1 MRKNKVTIIGGGI
14 AGMEAAGQMAFL
26 GYNVTLLEKST
37 ILGGHVN
44 NWHHL
49 FPDYKPASEIISKLK
64 LAIHDTASIHFN
76 AEVHKL
82 NKSNNSYTITL
93 TDGESIEAD
102 AIVVAT
108 GFDLFN
114 ATKKEEYGYKI
125 YDNVITSADLE
136 DKLKSGKPI
145 KTSKGIIPKKI
156 AFVHCVGSRDEK
168 TGNTYCSKVCCVTA
182 MKQAIEMKKANP
194 DAEVYCFYMDLR
206 MYDRY
211 FEDIYFEAQTKHR
224 INFIRGR
231 LSESNEDQEGK
242 LILRAEDTLT
252 GRPLKITVDLLVL
265 MTGMVS
271 SDGTRSLA
279 ARFGLNTAEDKF
291 LNTSDNHSGNNLT
304 NLEGIFV
311 AGTCTG
317 PKSVVETLNDARSAA
332 LQAITYLKKLNGN

>member
-1 MRKNKVTIIGGGI
+1 MGKDKIAIIGGGI
-14 AGMEAAGQMAFL
+14 AGMEAAGQMASL
-26 GYNVTLLEKST
+26 GYNVTLLEKNT
-37 ILGGHVN
+37 VLGGHVN
-44 NWHHL
+44 DWHHL

-64 LAIHDTASIHFN
+64 LAIHDTTSIHFN

-82 NKSNNSYTITL
+82 SKLNGSYTITL
-93 TDGESIEAD
+93 TDGENIEAD

-114 ATKKEEYGYKI
+114 AAKKEEYGYKV
-125 YDNVITSADLE
+125 YDNVITSSDLE
-136 DKLKSGKPI
+136 EKFKSGKPL
-145 KTSKGIIPKKI
+145 KTSKGVSPKKI

-168 TGNTYCSKVCCVTA
+168 AGNTYCSKVCCVTA
-182 MKQAIEMKKANP
+182 MKQAIEIKKEIP
-194 DAEVYCFYMDLR
+194 HAEVYCFYMDLR

-211 FEDIYFEAQTKHR
+211 FEDIYYEAQLKHR

-231 LSESNEDQEGK
+231 LSEAGEDQEGK

-252 GRPLKITVDLLVL
+252 GKPLKVTVDLMVL
-265 MTGMVS
+265 MTGIVS

-279 ARFGLNTAEDKF
+279 LRFGLNTDEDKF
-291 LNTSDNHSGNNLT
+291 LKTLDNHSGNNLT
-304 NLEGIFV
+304 NCEGIFV

-332 LQAITYLKKLNGN
+332 LQAANYLKKLNEN